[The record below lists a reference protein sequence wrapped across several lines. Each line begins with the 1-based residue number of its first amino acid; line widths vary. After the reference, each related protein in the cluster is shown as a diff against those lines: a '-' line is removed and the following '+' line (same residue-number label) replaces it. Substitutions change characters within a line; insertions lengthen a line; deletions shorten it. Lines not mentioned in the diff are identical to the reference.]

1 MHLTRWF
8 LAVRPIDRHNPYLKY
23 VLTANKQDFQMT
35 NTGPMK

>member
-8 LAVRPIDRHNPYLKY
+8 LAVRPIDRHNPYLEY
-23 VLTANKQDFQMT
+23 VLTANKQDFQVT